1 MSRLTVF
8 ENGRYYVKDVDE
20 AVKKL
25 ASYENLRE
33 KIEQEQ
39 AEIAE
44 KMEALRNQGKQ
55 KTVQYRELFGR
66 KLQNSLLLERLP

>member
-33 KIEQEQ
+33 RIEQEQ

>member
-33 KIEQEQ
+33 QIEQEQ

-55 KTVQYRELFGR
+55 KTV
-66 KLQNSLLLERLP
+66 

>member
-33 KIEQEQ
+33 QIEQEQ